1 MELRDC
7 EKVNQMPIQMMKQHP
22 LTDMRDRLT
31 ALVLLISCLAMG
43 DASAFEL
50 TPVKV
55 APDVYAFIGETGGR
69 TYENFGMNANTGFI
83 VTTGGVVV
91 VDSGAGYLAAQSMH
105 RAIKRVTRQPVKY
118 VVNTGGQDHRWLGNG
133 YFRERG
139 AEIIAARPAR
149 ADMEQRAG
157 AQLEALRADL
167 KERLDGTRPVYP
179 ERLFEQREIL
189 HLGDTEIQLLYFSG
203 GHTPGD
209 SVVWLPKQKVL
220 FAGDLVYVDRLLGVL
235 PFSNSRN
242 WLSSFEEMEKLKP
255 GKIVPGHG
263 KVCDLDLARRDT
275 RDYLRLLRGHMQMAF
290 DGGADLQAAIDS
302 LDQKDF
308 AHLLNYETLKGGN
321 ASRVYLEIE
330 AE

>member
-1 MELRDC
+1 
-7 EKVNQMPIQMMKQHP
+7 MMVKRHLLP
-22 LTDMRDRLT
+22 AMRDRLT
-31 ALVLLISCLAMG
+31 AMVLFISCLAMG
-43 DASAFEL
+43 NAFAFTL
-50 TPVKV
+50 TPIKV
-55 APDVYAFIGETGGR
+55 APNVYAFIGETGGR
-69 TYENFGMNANTGFI
+69 TYENYGMNANTGFI
-83 VTTGGVVV
+83 VTTEGVVV
-91 VDSGAGYLAAQSMH
+91 VDSGAGYLAAQAMH

-133 YFRERG
+133 YFREQG
-139 AEIIAARPAR
+139 AKIIAARPAR
-149 ADMEQRAG
+149 ADMEQRSG
-157 AQLEALRADL
+157 AQIEALRVDL

-189 HLGDTEIQLLYFSG
+189 RLGATEIQLLFFHG

-220 FAGDLVYVDRLLGVL
+220 FAGDLIYVDRLLGVL

-242 WLSSFEEMEKLKP
+242 WLASFEAMEKLKP

-263 KVCDLDLARRDT
+263 KACDLDLARRDT
-275 RDYLRLLRGHMQMAF
+275 RDYLRLLRGHMQKAF
-290 DGGADLQAAIDS
+290 DVGADLQTAIDS
-302 LDQKDF
+302 LDQKGF
-308 AHLLNYETLKGGN
+308 AYLQNYETLKGGN